1 MMQKIRNHKKIS
13 ITILVVL
20 AILLVISIA
29 FGRYIYN
36 MINNYIL
43 ETKGFYFNSS
53 VLAVNSKNY
62 NIRNWDGVN
71 SYTLNIDLNNRK
83 NSLITTK
90 EDIQYEIQVICS
102 NNVSCTSSK
111 QTSVIYKS
119 QGEDSFTVTMTP
131 LGNFT
136 EQDEAVVTIKAR
148 STSPYKKELSAVYHI
163 GIAQSNFTYEIID
176 NAGDIFFTL
185 KMTNSLTYYV
195 VDTAFGTH
203 AVGDKISLEEYDSL
217 STTNKNNC
225 SSAKV
230 ALSFN
235 PNNVILDMTNSSYVH
250 RIPNSETT
258 TTIDGYQYVSGYSI
272 KIPAAS
278 SEQVIFYKK
287 NRNNNYTYP
296 ITNPTSIINLT
307 ATLPQ

>member
-1 MMQKIRNHKKIS
+1 MNKIREHKKLS
-13 ITILVVL
+13 IIILVVL
-20 AILLVISIA
+20 VVFVIIGIT

-53 VLAVNSKNY
+53 VLAVNTKNY

-90 EDIQYEIQVICS
+90 EDIAYEIELSCS
-102 NNVSCTSSK
+102 NNVTCTSSK
-111 QTSVIYKS
+111 ESSVIYKTS
-119 QGEDSFTVTMTP
+119 GEDSFTVTMTP

-136 EQDEAVVTIKAR
+136 ENDEAVVTIKAR

-163 GIAQSNFTYEIID
+163 GIETSNFTYEIID
-176 NAGDIFFTL
+176 NPGDIYFTL
-185 KMTNSLTYYV
+185 KMTNSLTFYK
-195 VDTAFGTH
+195 VDEAFGSYQ
-203 AVGDKISLEEYDSL
+203 VGDKIGLEEYDTL
-217 STTNKNNC
+217 SDDDKAKTT
-225 SSAKV
+225 SATV
-230 ALSFN
+230 DLSFN
-235 PNNVILDMTNSSYVH
+235 PNDVILDMTNSSYIH
-250 RIPNSETT
+250 RIANSETT
-258 TTIDGYQYVSGYSI
+258 ESISGYQYVSGYSL

-287 NRNNNYTYP
+287 DRNMDYTYP
-296 ITNPTSIINLT
+296 ITNEESIINLT
-307 ATLPQ
+307 ATLAQ

>member
-1 MMQKIRNHKKIS
+1 MNKIREHKKLS
-13 ITILVVL
+13 IIILVVL
-20 AILLVISIA
+20 VVFVIIGIT

-53 VLAVNSKNY
+53 VLAVNTKNY

-90 EDIQYEIQVICS
+90 EDIAYEIELSCS
-102 NNVSCTSSK
+102 NNVECTSSK
-111 QTSVIYKS
+111 ESSVIYKTS
-119 QGEDSFTVTMTP
+119 GEDSFTVTMTP

-136 EQDEAVVTIKAR
+136 ETDEAVVTIKAR

-163 GIAQSNFTYEIID
+163 GIETSNFTYEIID
-176 NAGDIFFTL
+176 NPGDIYFTL
-185 KMTNSLTYYV
+185 KMTNSLTFYK
-195 VDTAFGTH
+195 VDEAFGSYQ
-203 AVGDKISLEEYDSL
+203 VGDKIGLEEYDTL
-217 STTNKNNC
+217 SDDDKAKTT
-225 SSAKV
+225 SATV
-230 ALSFN
+230 DLSFN
-235 PNNVILDMTNSSYVH
+235 PNDVILDMTNSSYIH
-250 RIPNSETT
+250 RIANSETT
-258 TTIDGYQYVSGYSI
+258 ESISGHQYVSGYSL

-287 NRNNNYTYP
+287 DRNMDYTYP
-296 ITNPTSIINLT
+296 ITNEESIINLT
-307 ATLPQ
+307 ATLAQ

>member
-83 NSLITTK
+83 NSLITTR

-111 QTSVIYKS
+111 QNSVIYKYIYFLLFGKKPRNKFYLHLLHNLLIQHNHS
-119 QGEDSFTVTMTP
+119 KF
-131 LGNFT
+131 GNHHN
-136 EQDEAVVTIKAR
+136 I
-148 STSPYKKELSAVYHI
+148 
-163 GIAQSNFTYEIID
+163 
-176 NAGDIFFTL
+176 
-185 KMTNSLTYYV
+185 
-195 VDTAFGTH
+195 
-203 AVGDKISLEEYDSL
+203 
-217 STTNKNNC
+217 
-225 SSAKV
+225 
-230 ALSFN
+230 
-235 PNNVILDMTNSSYVH
+235 
-250 RIPNSETT
+250 
-258 TTIDGYQYVSGYSI
+258 
-272 KIPAAS
+272 
-278 SEQVIFYKK
+278 
-287 NRNNNYTYP
+287 
-296 ITNPTSIINLT
+296 
-307 ATLPQ
+307 